1 MATLNKILLIGRL
14 TRDPE
19 LRYVPNGGPA
29 VANFTLAVG
38 RPFKNQN
45 NERETDFIDIVV
57 WRKLAENCK
66 QYLSKGKMVMVE
78 GRLQIR
84 SYEASDG
91 AKRKITEI
99 VADNIQFLDRFASSS
114 PRAAAGPGDPPPP
127 DMVDELPPIEPI
139 SGFGSEDDDQ
149 IPF

>member
-29 VANFTLAVG
+29 VANFSLAVS
-38 RPFKNQN
+38 RPFKNQQ

-66 QYLSKGKMVMVE
+66 QFLSKGKLVMVE

-84 SYEASDG
+84 SYEAQDG
-91 AKRKITEI
+91 TKKKITEVI
-99 VADNIQFLDRFASSS
+99 ADNIQFLDRFAQKEDAAYGSEHSS
-114 PRAAAGPGDPPPP
+114 
-127 DMVDELPPIEPI
+127 ELPPMEHMDQY
-139 SGFGSEDDDQ
+139 GSENNDDD